1 MQFFHYLI
9 FVTEIVKPVYFFKQ
23 TKNIPNIPSK
33 VQYEEEESYFILK
46 LKILLISP

>member
-23 TKNIPNIPSK
+23 TKNIPSK
-33 VQYEEEESYFILK
+33 MQYEEDESYFFLK
-46 LKILLISP
+46 FEYYLKSIV